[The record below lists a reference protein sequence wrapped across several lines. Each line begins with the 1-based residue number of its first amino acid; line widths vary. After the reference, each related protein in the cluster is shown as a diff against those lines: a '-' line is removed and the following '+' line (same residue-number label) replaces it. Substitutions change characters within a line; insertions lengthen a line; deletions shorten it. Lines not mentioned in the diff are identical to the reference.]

1 MFKNLT
7 IYRIGPGWQPDA
19 GRLEQALATEPFAEC
34 SATQQKATGWVPPR
48 GQAHGAFLEV
58 VDGQWIMK
66 FMIETKSVPAE
77 AVRRKVE
84 EQAAAIEATQG
95 RKPGKK
101 ELRDMKDDALAALLP
116 QAFARRS
123 AVLAWI
129 DPEARLLVL
138 DAGGQGKA
146 DEVTTSLIRVAGGGA
161 GALQLALLQTQ
172 VTPQAAMARW
182 LAAED
187 ADEVPE
193 AFGIEREC
201 ELKGSGEQPAVV
213 RFARHPLET
222 PEVRQ
227 HIAEGKLPTRLAL
240 SWQERVGFVLTQALQ
255 LKKLGF
261 MEGVFDDADTPQNR
275 DERFDADVALFTG
288 ELARLLP
295 DLVEALG
302 GEMAEPGAMLTT
314 AAAPPEPPS
323 AQPVPAVPLTDTSD
337 DLGPPF

>member
-7 IYRIGPGWQPDA
+7 LYRIGPGWQPDA
-19 GRLEQALATEPFAEC
+19 ARLAQALAAEPFAEC

-48 GQAHGAFLEV
+48 GHAHGALLEV

-66 FMIETKSVPAE
+66 FMIETKAVPGD

-101 ELRDMKDDALAALLP
+101 ELRDMKDDALQALLP

-129 DPEARLLVL
+129 DPDARWLVL
-138 DAGGQGKA
+138 DAGSQGKA
-146 DEVTTSLIRVAGGGA
+146 DEVTTSLMRVAGGGP

-182 LAAED
+182 LASED
-187 ADEVPE
+187 ADTLPP

-240 SWQERVGFVLTQALQ
+240 SWQARVGFVLTQALQ

-261 MEGVFDDADTPQNR
+261 MEGVFDEAGTPQDR

-295 DLVEALG
+295 ELVEALG
-302 GEMAEPGAMLTT
+302 GEMAEPGAMPPPAAPTPPP
-314 AAAPPEPPS
+314 AAAG
-323 AQPVPAVPLTDTSD
+323 D
-337 DLGPPF
+337 DGQGPPF